1 MRRTSLALAA
11 IGGAAVLAVTGAA
24 VGLTTAGGSGP
35 ATVPAAATSD
45 DDPET
50 AGATPDDNPGRADD
64 SPGPDDSATTGAAR
78 PGGAPDTPAGPSGV
92 VDRRRAGTVAL
103 ARLGGGRIVEIEAET
118 EHGRPVWSVKVTRD
132 GLTWEVKVD
141 RADGAVVEVERRAGS
156 ARHTGDGRR
165 TDDRHDDHG
174 GDRVGDDD
182 GDRYDDHGGDRVGDD
197 DGDRYDDHGGDRSGD
212 DD

>member
-35 ATVPAAATSD
+35 ATVPAAVTSD
-45 DDPET
+45 DGPET
-50 AGATPDDNPGRADD
+50 AGATPDDNPGGADD

-78 PGGAPDTPAGPSGV
+78 PGAAPDTPGPNGA
-92 VDRRRAGTVAL
+92 VDRRQAGTVAL
-103 ARLGGGRIVEIEAET
+103 TRLGGGRIVEVEAET
-118 EHGRPVWSVKVTRD
+118 EHGRPVWSVKVARD

-141 RADGAVVEVERRAGS
+141 RADGAVVEVERRAAG
-156 ARHTGDGRR
+156 ARHAADGRR
-165 TDDRHDDHG
+165 GDDRYDDHG
-174 GDRVGDDD
+174 GDRVRSD
-182 GDRYDDHGGDRVGDD
+182 DRYDDHGGDRVGDD
-197 DGDRYDDHGGDRSGD
+197 DGDRYDDHGGDRPGD

>member
-50 AGATPDDNPGRADD
+50 AGATPDDNPGGADD
-64 SPGPDDSATTGAAR
+64 APGPDDSATIGAAR
-78 PGGAPDTPAGPSGV
+78 PGGAPDTPGPTGA
-92 VDRRRAGTVAL
+92 VDRRQAGTVAL
-103 ARLGGGRIVEIEAET
+103 ARLGGGRIVEVEAET
-118 EHGRPVWSVKVTRD
+118 EHDRPVWSVKVARD
-132 GLTWEVKVD
+132 GITWEVKVD
-141 RADGAVVEVERRAGS
+141 RADGAVVEVERRAAG
-156 ARHTGDGRR
+156 ARHADDGRR
-165 TDDRHDDHG
+165 TDDR
-174 GDRVGDDD
+174 
-182 GDRYDDHGGDRVGDD
+182 YDDHGGNRVGDD